1 MWIQIDTDPKHG
13 TEVSFCAFETPKKL
27 LHIDTIDTVSVNIV
41 NIHYTVPAFQLLTST
56 LVNLYRYLG

>member
-13 TEVSFCAFETPKKL
+13 TEVSFCAFERPKKL

-41 NIHYTVPAFQLLTST
+41 NIHYTVPA
-56 LVNLYRYLG
+56 YRHFNYSHQR